1 MNNTGQD
8 CTNCRQNFQLEAAD
22 LDFLKKFEVPT
33 PTFCPD
39 CRNQR
44 RMAFRNDRNFY
55 RRECDLCKKAIISIY
70 SLEKPFPVYC
80 KDCYLSDRFD
90 PLSYGVD
97 FDPSRSLF
105 EKFAEMRA
113 RVPRMASYQTQSEN
127 SDYTVH
133 SAKNKN
139 CYMGNSFR
147 ECENVFYAD
156 FAQYSKDS
164 ADLFMCSYMEKCYD
178 CTDSDRCYHSIHL
191 ENCLSTNFS
200 CLSFDCLSCNNLL
213 ACVGLR
219 RKEFM
224 ILNQP
229 VSKELFQETWDRFNK
244 DPAFR
249 EEITKKYHELRL
261 QVPVKN
267 FWEKNSENCTGN
279 YIVSSKNAE
288 HSYNIRNVEDSRYN
302 FDTID
307 MKDTMDLTRAAGG
320 EFLYEIHA
328 MIDLFFSKFCNL
340 CYQSSE
346 LEYCDNC
353 QASKKSFACMG
364 LKSHSYCVLNKQYSP
379 EDYARLVEQIK
390 NQMKATG
397 EYGEFFPVSLSPFG
411 YNETMAQDNYPLSRE
426 EALAKGFKWKDEDP
440 RAYQTQS
447 CTVPDDIAATPDSIT
462 NEILACESC
471 RKNYKIIPQ
480 ELKLYRDLGVSVPK
494 RCFACRHKERKSL
507 QNPRRLWQRECA
519 ECKLPLVTTY
529 EPARK
534 EKIFCDACYL
544 KALY

>member
-1 MNNTGQD
+1 MDPQI
-8 CTNCRQNFQLEAAD
+8 CKNCQKNFQIEEAD
-22 LDFLKKFEVPT
+22 LEFLKKFEVPS

-55 RRECDLCKKAIISIY
+55 RRECDLCKKTIISIY
-70 SLEKPFPVYC
+70 SPEKPFPVYC

-90 PLSYGVD
+90 PLQYGVD
-97 FDPSRSLF
+97 FDPTRSFF
-105 EKFAEMRA
+105 EQFGEMRS

-133 SAKNKN
+133 SAKNRN

-147 ECENVFYAD
+147 ECENVYYAD

-178 CTDSDRCYHSIHL
+178 CSDSDQCYQSLHL
-191 ENCLSTNFS
+191 ENCLGTNFS
-200 CLSFDCLSCNNLL
+200 CLCFDCHGSSNLI

-224 ILNQP
+224 VLNQA
-229 VSKELFQETWDRFNK
+229 VSKEIFEETLRRFNT

-249 EEITKKYHELRL
+249 KELTQKYHELRL
-261 QVPVKN
+261 QIPVKN
-267 FWEKNSENCTGN
+267 FWESNSEHCTGN
-279 YIVSSKNAE
+279 YIVNSKNAR
-288 HSYNIRNVEDSRYN
+288 HSYNVRKVEDSRYN
-302 FDTID
+302 FDTME
-307 MKDTMDLTRAAGG
+307 MKDTMDLTRAVSG

-353 QASKKSFACMG
+353 QASKKSFGCMS
-364 LKSHSYCVLNKQYSP
+364 LKNHSYCVLNKSYSP

-390 NQMKATG
+390 NQMKASG
-397 EYGEFFPVSLSPFG
+397 EYGEFFPATLSPFA
-411 YNETMAQDNYPLSRE
+411 YNETMAQDYYPLSQE
-426 EALAKGFKWKDEDP
+426 AALAKGIQWKADDP
-440 RAYQTQS
+440 HAYLAQTYVIPNNI
-447 CTVPDDIAATPDSIT
+447 TAVPDSVV
-462 NEILACESC
+462 NEVLACETC
-471 RKNYKIIPQ
+471 KKNYKIIPQ
-480 ELKLYRDLGVSVPK
+480 ELKLYRELGVPIPK
-494 RCFACRHKERKSL
+494 KCFSCRLKERKAL
-507 QNPRRLWQRECA
+507 QNQRQLWNRECVQ
-519 ECKLPLVTTY
+519 CKAGIVTTY
-529 EPARK
+529 GP
-534 EKIFCDACYL
+534 EKREIVYCEKCYL
-544 KALY
+544 AAVY

>member
-1 MNNTGQD
+1 MQ
-8 CTNCRQNFQLEAAD
+8 NCKNCHENFALEEAD
-22 LDFLKKFEVPT
+22 LEFLKKFEVPA

-55 RRECDLCKKAIISIY
+55 RRECDLCKKTIISIY
-70 SLEKPFPVYC
+70 SPEKPFPAYC

-90 PLSYGVD
+90 PLKYGVD
-97 FDPSRSLF
+97 FDPTRSFF
-105 EKFAEMRA
+105 EQFAEMRS

-133 SAKNKN
+133 SAKNRN

-147 ECENVFYAD
+147 ECENVYYAD

-164 ADLFMCSYMEKCYD
+164 LDLFMCSYMEKSYD
-178 CTDSDRCYHSIHL
+178 CSDCDQCYQSLHL

-200 CLSFDCLSCNNLL
+200 CLCFDCHSSSNLI

-224 ILNQP
+224 VLNQA
-229 VSKELFQETWDRFNK
+229 VSKEVFEETLHRFNT

-249 EEITKKYHELRL
+249 QELTQKYRELRL

-267 FWEKNSENCTGN
+267 FWERNSERCSGN
-279 YIVSSKNAE
+279 YIVNSKNAQ
-288 HSYNIRNVEDSRYN
+288 HSYNVRKVEDSRYN

-353 QASKKSFACMG
+353 QASKKSFGCMS

-379 EDYARLVEQIK
+379 EDYMRLVEQIK
-390 NQMKATG
+390 TQMKASG
-397 EYGEFFPVSLSPFG
+397 EYGEFFPATLSPFG
-411 YNETMAQDNYPLSRE
+411 YNETMAQDYYPLSQE
-426 EALAKGFKWKDEDP
+426 AALAKGYQWKADDPHSYLTQTYVIPDKIED
-440 RAYQTQS
+440 
-447 CTVPDDIAATPDSIT
+447 VPDNVV
-462 NEILACESC
+462 NEVLACETC
-471 RKNYKIIPQ
+471 KKNYKIIPQ
-480 ELKLYRDLGVSVPK
+480 ELKLYRELGVSVPK
-494 RCFACRHKERKSL
+494 KCFSCRLKERKAL
-507 QNPRRLWQRECA
+507 QNQRKLWNRECA
-519 ECKLPLVTTY
+519 QCKTAIVTTY
-529 EPARK
+529 GPEKK
-534 EKIFCDACYL
+534 EIVYCDKCYL
-544 KALY
+544 AAVY